1 MKDPK
6 ILYILIGA
14 FCVFAIIAG
23 IYAQFIDT
31 NHGGLD
37 ISDNPNEN
45 LLQEPTQEEI
55 KSDFNNLFNN
65 TLNLGGFD
73 TTGIQRNDAT
83 KQIVYSAYDI
93 DESNDR
99 YDINIHIPI
108 INIRSELSNTLNQN
122 TQQIFVNKANEIL
135 QNQDTT
141 RKAIYSIDYTAYINS
156 NILSLV
162 IKSTLKEGSSAQRV
176 IVQTYNYN
184 LDTNAEASLVDLI
197 TLKRLNVDEV
207 NTKIKQ
213 VVTQAN
219 QESETLKNMGYN
231 EIYVRD
237 LTSDIYSVDNAGAYF
252 LGPNGNLYIVY
263 AYGNSEFTSEMD
275 IVMFGDLLD
284 NTEQPDY
291 SDTNEINTNETNT
304 FINETALNDV
314 DVNYINTNEVNA
326 VTN

>member
-31 NHGGLD
+31 SLGNLN
-37 ISDNPNEN
+37 ISNEPNEN
-45 LLQEPTQEEI
+45 VIQEPTQDEI
-55 KSDFNNLFNN
+55 KTSFNSLFTN
-65 TLNLGGFD
+65 TLNLGSFD
-73 TTGIQRNDAT
+73 TTGIPKEDNT
-83 KQIVYSAYDI
+83 KDIVYSAYDI
-93 DESNDR
+93 DENTDT
-99 YDINIHIPI
+99 YDINIHIPV
-108 INIRSELSNTLNQN
+108 INIRSELTNTLNQT

-141 RKAIYSIDYTAYINS
+141 RKAIYSIDYTAYVNS

-184 LDTNAEASLVDLI
+184 LDTDTEASLVDLI
-197 TLKRLNVDEV
+197 TLKRLNVAEV
-207 NTKIKQ
+207 NSKIRQ
-213 VVTQAN
+213 VVTEAN
-219 QESETLKNMGYN
+219 QESETLQNMGYN

-275 IVMFGDLLD
+275 IILF
-284 NTEQPDY
+284 E
-291 SDTNEINTNETNT
+291 
-304 FINETALNDV
+304 
-314 DVNYINTNEVNA
+314 
-326 VTN
+326 

>member
-31 NHGGLD
+31 SLGDLN
-37 ISDNPNEN
+37 ISNEPNEN
-45 LLQEPTQEEI
+45 VIQEPTQDEI
-55 KSDFNNLFNN
+55 KTSFNSLFTN

-73 TTGIQRNDAT
+73 TTGIPKEDNT
-83 KQIVYSAYDI
+83 KDIVYSAYEI
-93 DESNDR
+93 DENTDT
-99 YDINIHIPI
+99 YDINIHIPV
-108 INIRSELSNTLNQN
+108 INIRSELTNTLNQT

-141 RKAIYSIDYTAYINS
+141 RKAIYSIDYTAYVNS

-184 LDTNAEASLVDLI
+184 LDTDTEASLVDLI
-197 TLKRLNVDEV
+197 TLKRLNVAEV
-207 NTKIKQ
+207 NSKIRQ
-213 VVTQAN
+213 VVTEAN
-219 QESETLKNMGYN
+219 QESETLQNMGYN

-275 IVMFGDLLD
+275 IILF
-284 NTEQPDY
+284 E
-291 SDTNEINTNETNT
+291 
-304 FINETALNDV
+304 
-314 DVNYINTNEVNA
+314 
-326 VTN
+326 